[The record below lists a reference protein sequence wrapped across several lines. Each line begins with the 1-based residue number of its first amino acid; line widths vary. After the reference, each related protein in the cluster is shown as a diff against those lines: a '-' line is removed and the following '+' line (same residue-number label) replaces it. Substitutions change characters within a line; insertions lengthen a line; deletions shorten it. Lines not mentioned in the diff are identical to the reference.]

1 MLKNI
6 YLIWAQRQLDFRPVN
21 NIYLT
26 IILCYFL
33 AVVSLGSPG
42 LSFGTQCQTMSDLSP
57 DFFGIYLLGRKF
69 LEKKSSFFI
78 VLPPPAPPPPKHP
91 VKSTWINLNLYK
103 QIDSIF
109 CSLFILQMQSN
120 RCKMEYMFVNLTNN
134 LQRHQACI
142 K

>member
-57 DFFGIYLLGRKF
+57 DFVGNLFVG
-69 LEKKSSFFI
+69 EKVIFYQKNKARFSLFC
-78 VLPPPAPPPPKHP
+78 AAMPPPPQTSRKIYLDKP
-91 VKSTWINLNLYK
+91 EPIQT
-103 QIDSIF
+103 
-109 CSLFILQMQSN
+109 N
-120 RCKMEYMFVNLTNN
+120 RFHFL
-134 LQRHQACI
+134 
-142 K
+142 